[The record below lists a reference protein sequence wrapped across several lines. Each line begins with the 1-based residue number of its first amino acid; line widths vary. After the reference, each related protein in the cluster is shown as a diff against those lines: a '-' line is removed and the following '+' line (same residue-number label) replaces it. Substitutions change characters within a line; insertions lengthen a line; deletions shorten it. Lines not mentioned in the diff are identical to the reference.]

1 MHITLETDYAIR
13 ILNVLARKK
22 LEMKNSVSGEKRRF
36 YVDAKTIS
44 EKTDVPLGFALKI
57 LHKLVNADIVR
68 SYKGV
73 YGGYEFARELDEL
86 SLYDVVELVEGIYK
100 FSRCLGDG
108 YNCVC
113 EETGLPCAY
122 RHVFSEL
129 SDKVND
135 FLKKQTFDKLVK

>member
-13 ILNVLARKK
+13 ILNVLAKKK
-22 LEMKNSVSGEKRRF
+22 LEMNKSIDEEKRRF

-44 EKTDVPLGFALKI
+44 EKTDVPLRVALKI
-57 LHKLVNADIVR
+57 LHKLVNADIVH

-73 YGGYEFARELDEL
+73 YGGYEFARELSEL
-86 SLYDVVELVEGIYK
+86 SLYDVVELLEGTYK

-108 YNCVC
+108 YNCSC
-113 EETGLPCAY
+113 DETGLPCAY

-135 FLKKQTFDKLVK
+135 FLKQQTFDKLVR